1 MKAKKCKSCKESFE
15 PTKPLQSVCGWE
27 CALQLNRKAC
37 EKKFN
42 EGQKVQRAKLK
53 EKVKSLSDYKKDL
66 QYHINMIVRKIDFG
80 QPCISS
86 GRPYRENDQAGHLY
100 PTSTQGSIRFNLW
113 NIHSQSVADN
123 MYKSGN
129 NQGYNKGLQEVYGDE
144 IYFFIVD
151 LPTIYRDLKLSKED
165 IIEATK
171 KASAINKSLKKEVRT
186 LEQRIELR
194 KQFNNQINIY

>member
-1 MKAKKCKSCKESFE
+1 MKAKKCKSCKEYFIPFNSL
-15 PTKPLQSVCGWE
+15 TTVCGFE
-27 CALQLNRKAC
+27 CASKEYYKQLLINKKA
-37 EKKFN
+37 ER
-42 EGQKVQRAKLK
+42 VKLK
-53 EKVKSLSDYKKDL
+53 ESIKTLSDYKKDL
-66 QYHINMIVRKIDFG
+66 QYHINMIVRKIDYG

-86 GRPYRENDQAGHLY
+86 GRPYRDNDQAGHFY

-129 NQGYNKGLQEVYGDE
+129 NQGYNKGLREVYGDE

-151 LPTIYRDLKLSKED
+151 LPLMYQDLKLSKED

-171 KASAINKSLKKEVRT
+171 HASAINKSLKKEVRT
-186 LEQRIELR
+186 LEKRIELR
-194 KQFNNQINIY
+194 KQFNNQINIYK

>member
-1 MKAKKCKSCKESFE
+1 MPSK
-15 PTKPLQSVCGWE
+15 TTQVVCSLP
-27 CALQLNRKAC
+27 CALKVMPELNRLKQNK
-37 EKKFN
+37 EQKEQKK
-42 EGQKVQRAKLK
+42 KLK
-53 EKVKSLSDYKKDL
+53 ESVKTISDYRKEL

-86 GRPYRENDQAGHLY
+86 GRPYRDNDQAGHFY

-129 NQGYNKGLQEVYGDE
+129 NQKYNKRLRKVYGDE

-151 LPTIYRDLKLSKED
+151 LPLMYQDLKLTKED

>member
-1 MKAKKCKSCKESFE
+1 MKLKKCKSCKESFE

-37 EKKFN
+37 EKRFN

-66 QYHINMIVRKIDFG
+66 QYHVNMIVRKIDFG

-86 GRPYRENDQAGHLY
+86 GRPYRDNDQAGHFY

-129 NQGYNKGLQEVYGDE
+129 NQGYNKGLREVYGDE

-151 LPTIYRDLKLSKED
+151 LPTIYRDLKLTKDD

-171 KASAINKSLKKEVRT
+171 EASAINKSLKKEIRT